1 MSYEPDTCPAIA
13 GVEVTNRLE
22 MHKWALDHRL
32 PEGMQLALP
41 GQPAPSGSP
50 LGQLTV
56 PAGLGQLSVPLGTTA
71 ATLWSIPLP
80 PEDYPE
86 TDAICLTGHTQLMWL
101 LQLLQS
107 NVNFVLHVD
116 GKHKLHHGG
125 WMMVSI
131 GTHDLRL
138 FAERGTI
145 THSYRP
151 IVYMFVKQQETRQS
165 ARMLG
170 DAVNYLAV
178 KHFGEPLKPALIIMD
193 HSSGLRAGML
203 DVWAE
208 AGTCMHEACITY
220 HVSGRYQA
228 SITYQAGIRQVSG
241 KYQAS
246 ITYQVGITYHV
257 SGKYHV
263 SHITYQAGIRQV
275 SRIRQVSGRWQ
286 ASIRQVSRIR
296 QVSVKYHVSGRYR

>member
-1 MSYEPDTCPAIA
+1 VCAYDACECVMSYEPDTCPAIA

-71 ATLWSIPLP
+71 ATLWSIPLV
-80 PEDYPE
+80 PEEYPA

-208 AGTCMHEACITY
+208 AGTCVHEACITY

-228 SITYQAGIRQVSG
+228 SITYQAGIRQVSCIR
-241 KYQAS
+241 Q
-246 ITYQVGITYHV
+246 V
-257 SGKYHV
+257 SGRYR
-263 SHITYQAGIRQV
+263 SSITYQAGIDRC
-275 SRIRQVSGRWQ
+275 
-286 ASIRQVSRIR
+286 AST
-296 QVSVKYHVSGRYR
+296 